1 VLELIQDFKRN
12 PWTGLGKPEPLK
24 YLKGQWSRK
33 IDPANRLVYQM
44 SGKGDSYQLM
54 SLAVAGTTNSSS
66 HRVTVY
72 PKSLCSQTT
81 RSLSTGGISGAES
94 MLALGGAGR
103 YDMFICQTAS
113 PLPRLPIATPFSMTF
128 DTT

>member
-1 VLELIQDFKRN
+1 MKVLFTQQGWDDLTWWHTQDRTNALKVLELIQDFKRN

-54 SLAVAGTTNSSS
+54 V
-66 HRVTVY
+66 
-72 PKSLCSQTT
+72 
-81 RSLSTGGISGAES
+81 ISCRGHFE
-94 MLALGGAGR
+94 
-103 YDMFICQTAS
+103 
-113 PLPRLPIATPFSMTF
+113 
-128 DTT
+128 